1 MENHHFSWVNQRF
14 QRPFSS
20 SFFVCLPEANSVKS
34 RVVVKSPFN
43 EQIKKR
49 QIQPV
54 TGAVAS
60 ESHELVQI
68 PEDVHRKI

>member
-1 MENHHFSWVNQRF
+1 M
-14 QRPFSS
+14 
-20 SFFVCLPEANSVKS
+20 
-34 RVVVKSPFN
+34 KSPFN

-68 PEDVHRKI
+68 PEDVPEKYEKWMSVDHSFITILLTIQIPFKKKAS